1 MQGSYL
7 RRVKPCPDSSGARLF
22 NLDTEKDAGWVNGP
36 NDLVIC
42 STDVA
47 GNVSSPCLR
56 KTVYVDNSC
65 PASGSQQATQFD
77 SGAEVEGKLRS
88 QVSVRSTEAP
98 VIRGALANSSG
109 NPVGGATVCVYET
122 VDLEDAS
129 RQLVTMA
136 TTQPNGRFATR
147 LDPGASRK
155 VDLVYRYNT
164 RTLDR
169 QVQLDS
175 TVVPTLKLGE
185 KSVANGQRVH
195 FKGELPGP
203 NAAGRAV
210 ALQARAGRKWRTF
223 KQLRTGENGAFTG
236 LYRFTQTSGRARYV
250 FRALVKRQGGYPYE
264 PGASRKRKLLV
275 RG

>member
-1 MQGSYL
+1 M
-7 RRVKPCPDSSGARLF
+7 F

-65 PASGSQQATQFD
+65 PASGAQQATQFD
-77 SGAEVEGKLRS
+77 SGAEVEGRLRS
-88 QVSVRSTEAP
+88 QASVRSTEAP

-169 QVQLDS
+169 QVNS
-175 TVVPTLKLGE
+175 TRPWCPL
-185 KSVANGQRVH
+185 
-195 FKGELPGP
+195 
-203 NAAGRAV
+203 
-210 ALQARAGRKWRTF
+210 
-223 KQLRTGENGAFTG
+223 
-236 LYRFTQTSGRARYV
+236 
-250 FRALVKRQGGYPYE
+250 
-264 PGASRKRKLLV
+264 
-275 RG
+275 